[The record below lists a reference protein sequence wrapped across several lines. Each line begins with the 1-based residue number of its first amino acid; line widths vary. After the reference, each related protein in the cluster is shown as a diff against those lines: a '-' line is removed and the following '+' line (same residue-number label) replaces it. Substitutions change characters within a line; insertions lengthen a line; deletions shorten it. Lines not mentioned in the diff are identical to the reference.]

1 MNSSRSTRAAL
12 LALAFLISAR
22 SFPADLTLER
32 ALVLAD
38 ENHPALQAGT
48 AQRQAAVAGITTARA
63 YANPEVSALG
73 GGQYYRVPENVA
85 GPVSWFAFSQPLEL
99 GKLRPTR
106 IQLAERGRDSSDQAY
121 EVTRL
126 GVLSMVRRNFFA
138 VLRKKAELEI
148 LSENLQLVEEFR
160 KRIRVRVEVGEA
172 GRLELIRADSEVATA
187 RAASNS
193 SRLQQVVALSQLRAA
208 IGASVEGDL
217 AISGQLDPAI
227 VLPPLDEL
235 RKEVAGRHPLL
246 ALAKFEV
253 RRADARVAYEVAQ
266 KRPQPALRVEYDRPP
281 DTPTYRAGIVVPLPL
296 WNKRE
301 GQIGEAVAQTRQAAA
316 LVRGREIELLAA
328 LESAYGRYQL
338 ATQQLAAYEEGLIR
352 EAEEGL
358 RAAETA
364 YRLGERG
371 ILEVLDAQR
380 TLRTVRLDLLNAQYD
395 RQAALVDLDE
405 ARGVDPRRGQQ

>member
-1 MNSSRSTRAAL
+1 MTLDRA
-12 LALAFLISAR
+12 LALAN
-22 SFPADLTLER
+22 
-32 ALVLAD
+32 
-38 ENHPALQAGT
+38 ENHPSLQAGS
-48 AQRQAAVAGITTARA
+48 AQQQAAVAGITTARA
-63 YANPEVSALG
+63 YANPEFSALG

-85 GPVSWFAFSQPLEL
+85 GPVGSFAFSQPLEL

-106 IQLAERGRDSSDQAY
+106 IQLAERGRDASDQAY

-126 GVLSMVRRNFFA
+126 GVLSMVRRNFFG
-138 VLRKKAELEI
+138 VLRKRAELEI
-148 LSENLQLVEEFR
+148 LNENLQLVEEFR

-187 RAASNS
+187 RAAANA

-208 IGASVEGDL
+208 IGASIEGDL
-217 AISGQLDPAI
+217 ALSGQLDPAI

-235 RKEVAGRHPLL
+235 RKEAVARHPLL
-246 ALAKFEV
+246 ALAKSEV
-253 RRADARVAYEVAQ
+253 RRADARVAYEIAQ
-266 KRPQPALRVEYDRPP
+266 KRPQPSLRVEYDRPP
-281 DTPTYRAGIVVPLPL
+281 DTPTYRAGIVVPLPV

-301 GQIGEAVAQTRQAAA
+301 GQIAEAVAQTRQAAA
-316 LVRGREIELLAA
+316 IVRGREIELLAA

-338 ATQQLAAYEEGLIR
+338 ATQQLAAYQEGLIR

-405 ARGVDPRRGQQ
+405 ARGLDPRRGQQ